1 MSKLLGEQQMT
12 LIEYLR
18 SSLQD
23 AGNICRNQYTKGYR
37 KEIFEVL

>member
-1 MSKLLGEQQMT
+1 MSKFLGEQQMT
-12 LIEYLR
+12 LIAYLR